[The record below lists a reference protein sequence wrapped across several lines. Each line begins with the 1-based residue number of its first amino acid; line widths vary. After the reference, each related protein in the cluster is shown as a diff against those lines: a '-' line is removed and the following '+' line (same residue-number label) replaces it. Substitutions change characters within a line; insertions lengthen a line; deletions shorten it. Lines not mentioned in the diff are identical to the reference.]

1 MTYLVARQAQPE
13 DPFIFVPRDVYGSTP
28 PFMPEKG
35 PGRPTPP
42 FVPEERPEKERP
54 DFDLKLPPESE
65 SKRPTMSTPEVIGR
79 LIGGLIGNAAQ
90 GRNVLDPRGF
100 SMPMQRT
107 RRENPF
113 EDEKK
118 KILQG
123 LSSQEELLKRLA
135 RLEEI
140 MEGRD
145 GTFNTNPQAVETTV
159 GLDYEVSPEATPL
172 LTPIDNPVGE
182 GVTRIQVNPYGNDE
196 ISSLGSMLLNKAL
209 RRNV

>member
-1 MTYLVARQAQPE
+1 MTYLVAREAQPQ
-13 DPFIFVPRDVYGSTP
+13 DPFIFVPRGAYGSTP
-28 PFMPEKG
+28 PFVPDPES
-35 PGRPTPP
+35 
-42 FVPEERPEKERP
+42 EKERP
-54 DFDLKLPPESE
+54 DFDFKLPSESE

-145 GTFNTNPQAVETTV
+145 GTFITNPQAVETTV